1 MIYRIGFLAL
11 LLFCFW
17 GCGVDNGEK
26 LLFDNA
32 VLYFSKKIPEAE
44 ARELG
49 DYLNRNPFDQQY
61 RYEFK
66 LDKDGGTY
74 IFMIGFTDEQ
84 YKDTSIV
91 SRWKAYAEQ
100 AETEYFK
107 GKPIKSVM
115 GNEYFRWR

>member
-11 LLFCFW
+11 FLLSLW

-32 VLYFSKKIPEAE
+32 VLYFSKKVPEAE
-44 ARELG
+44 ARALG

-66 LDKDGGTY
+66 LDKDGGSY
-74 IFMIGFTDEQ
+74 IFMIGLTDEQ
-84 YKDTSIV
+84 YKNTSV
-91 SRWKAYAEQ
+91 VNRWKDYAVQ
-100 AETEYFK
+100 AENGYFK
-107 GKPIKSVM
+107 GKPVNAVI